1 MRAAK
6 RSKTDS
12 ILNYLVD
19 RANRPVGLSE
29 MSSDLGFD
37 GKIVATI
44 ASRLAS
50 RGYIEKV
57 KRGVYMYEEKLAVS
71 KGEVE
76 VICTSLAESA
86 ERTMGRSLTKKLGIS
101 RPAEGCNTF
110 EDLESYVL
118 RLRGAMGTRAAD
130 DLLSVVIRRE
140 LPPKRGEN
148 LMRILGVES

>member
-37 GKIVATI
+37 SKIVATI

-50 RGYIEKV
+50 KGYIKKV
-57 KRGVYMYEEKLAVS
+57 KRGAYMYEEKLAVS

-76 VICTSLAESA
+76 VICASLAESA
-86 ERTMGRSLTKKLGIS
+86 ERTIGLSLVKRLRIS
-101 RPAEGCNTF
+101 RPAQGCATF

-118 RLRGAMGTRAAD
+118 RLRGAMGTKATD
-130 DLLSVVIRRE
+130 DLVTVVIRNE

-148 LMRILGVES
+148 LMRRLGVES